1 MVASIFIV
9 GLVKS
14 GSTLLNRI
22 MRPLSEGAGLRFRS
36 PANDARQRGLELAD
50 VEVAFEPEGQAYG
63 GFRNLP
69 WPLPEFAAGRTVFLV
84 RDPRDALTSLY
95 FSVAYSHGPPG
106 SAEGTTMLERFER
119 RRAAVRAMTID
130 AFVLG
135 EAAALIRVAEETLGH
150 LPAHRRYRYEDV
162 IFDKQTWA
170 LDMMSYLGLSPPRRR
185 VASIVGRNDVVPAL
199 EDPQAHVRRVTPGD
213 HREKLKA
220 ETIAQLDDRLAGVL
234 ERLGYGP
241 STTPGRAGLQ

>member
-1 MVASIFIV
+1 MVTSIFIV

-22 MRPLSEGAGLRFRS
+22 MRPLCQTAGLRFS
-36 PANDARQRGLELAD
+36 APANDARQRGIELAD
-50 VEVAFEPEGQAYG
+50 VEVTFEPEGQAYG

-69 WPLPEFAAGRTVFLV
+69 WPLPDFAANRTVFLV

-95 FSVAYSHGPPG
+95 YSVAYSHGAPG
-106 SAEGTTMLERFER
+106 STDGTAMLERFER
-119 RRAAVRAMTID
+119 RRAKVRAMTID

-135 EAAALIRVAEETLGH
+135 EAAALARLIEKTLGR

-162 IFDKQTWA
+162 IFDKQAWA
-170 LDMMSYLGLSPPRRR
+170 LDMLGYLGLSVSERR
-185 VASIVGRNDVVPAL
+185 VAKVVGRNDLVPAR
-199 EDPQAHVRRVTPGD
+199 EDPQAHIRRVTPGD
-213 HREKLKA
+213 HRAKLQA
-220 ETIAQLDDRLAGVL
+220 RTIAGLDDRLAGVL

-241 STTPGRAGLQ
+241 AARA